1 MNVMSFLDK
10 LTKSGVSFASDKYT
24 DTRTIIL
31 TNYIALIASTVVLAV
46 RLVMFGYLPDVKGV
60 VVGILFLSPILL
72 NYWGLINFSRILL
85 CWFPYILN
93 MTVYCYTWMKQSV
106 IFAYEYDSLR
116 IYLLCFACVP
126 YLLLSLSNKKLFI
139 VGLSLPFLVIVF
151 FDFILDFLGV
161 GHAFK
166 GVAGDQNEL
175 NSMRTIVAYFVLSGS
190 CYSLK
195 RLVENGDKHNEML
208 LTELIDKNQ
217 IIEKQAKDELEA
229 TTARLALATRS
240 AGIGIW
246 EGSNESDQF
255 IWDEQMCQLFGIPYN
270 PYNSDQIIDWR
281 SRLHPDEREEIGQEL
296 NQAIQEHRQY
306 NREFRVFHPNGNIRH
321 LYTLGKVYET
331 PYKPIRM
338 VGVCWDVTARNLFE
352 EQLLQSKA
360 NLNAT
365 INNTTFFIWSIDRN
379 YQIVNINKPFRHYI
393 REQFGLE
400 AREGQPISEL
410 ALAVREFSSG
420 WIRNYKRAL
429 TGESFEIAEEYL
441 NRHFKYSL
449 NPIIENAI
457 VSGVSVFAEE
467 TTELKIKEMELREAN
482 AKIGEFKLMAL
493 RSVMNPHFIFNSLN
507 SIQYFIMENDQF
519 NAVSYLSTF
528 SKLIRSILNNSV
540 HNRIRLTDELGQLKH
555 YVDLELLRFDNKF
568 DFVLSIDDE
577 LDVENIEIPSMLIQ
591 PYVENAILHG
601 LYNKVGRGTLK
612 VSVKEAEDSVLFE
625 IEDDGVGREAARMF
639 RQKSLPEHKS
649 LGTALTE
656 ERLKLINAQNQISF
670 EIIDLF
676 TEGLP
681 SGTQVK
687 IWVKE

>member
-1 MNVMSFLDK
+1 MSFLEE
-10 LTKSGVSFASDKYT
+10 LTRSGVSFASGKYSDVKT
-24 DTRTIIL
+24 VILSNYLSLVLFTGIIFLLTIRL
-31 TNYIALIASTVVLAV
+31 LI
-46 RLVMFGYLPDVKGV
+46 FGILPDSQV
-60 VVGILFLSPILL
+60 VASGILFLFPIFL
-72 NYWGLINFSRILL
+72 NYFGFLNFSRLYL
-85 CWFPYILN
+85 CWLPMVLLMGIYILRFQAV
-93 MTVYCYTWMKQSV
+93 THV
-106 IFAYEYDSLR
+106 ITSEYDSLK
-116 IYLLCFACVP
+116 IYQLGFSCFP
-126 YLLLSLSNKKLFI
+126 FLLLSPANRKIFI
-139 VGLSLPFLVIVF
+139 LGLSLPLLVILGS
-151 FDFILDFLGV
+151 DAILNFMKV
-161 GHAFK
+161 GHIFK
-166 GVAGDQNEL
+166 GTPGDSYQFN
-175 NSMRTIVAYFVLSGS
+175 NMRTFVAYFVLSGS
-190 CYSLK
+190 CFSLK
-195 RLVENGDKHNEML
+195 WLVEKGDEHNEML
-208 LTELIDKNQ
+208 LAELAEKNQ
-217 IIEKQAKDELEA
+217 IIQGQVKEQLQE
-229 TTARLALATRS
+229 TTSRLALATRS

-246 EGSNESDQF
+246 EWNLETDQV
-255 IWDEQMCQLFGIPYN
+255 IWDEQMHLLFGIAYHR
-270 PYNSDQIIDWR
+270 DEAQDWR
-281 SRLHPDEREEIGQEL
+281 RYLHPEDADDLLGNLNKTVHEGKEL
-296 NQAIQEHRQY
+296 STEFRIVQPGGEVKHLFAFGMGYWKPNQAA
-306 NREFRVFHPNGNIRH
+306 H
-321 LYTLGKVYET
+321 L
-331 PYKPIRM
+331 I
-338 VGVCWDVTARNLFE
+338 GVCWDITARKLFE
-352 EQLLQSKA
+352 EQLLQSEA
-360 NLNAT
+360 NLYAT

-400 AREGQPISEL
+400 AKEGKPISEL
-410 ALAVREFSSG
+410 APAVREFSSG